1 MDRRRNLLKIAA
13 LRSEREQQVGVN
25 CTKGYLQLQ
34 SAGLLFEGPRT
45 LECLFR
51 YIPSDKMQV
60 IAGFGISMIEIY
72 ALTTNQLRVYCGGG
86 NATVDIV
93 PGDSYLVDVAY
104 DGTTAICYLNGA
116 EAARFPVTGYKITD
130 LFRAGSNTYI
140 PKGSLVFCRHYNYAL
155 SAEEVAA
162 HYNGGDPAG
171 YVVPLADKYRWEA
184 SESNIGNI
192 RFYPNNEGSGVTSY
206 LEDNANGFT
215 GRYAHII
222 WGSSGLLSVYSYQFM
237 GHPVGCVVEAKF
249 KYRSNAPVRVLADNS
264 SLPINMEDAA
274 DATIVYRTTGTN
286 ISGFSVTVPNADAN
300 SWVEIQP
307 VSLRTLGCIAEYLP
321 QNLKNIEIKDMG
333 FTPKTFEFDMDS
345 PYYQRVLESGELESG
360 RKYRV
365 DYVVEEWDIAPAVIG
380 SCGISCGVLST
391 VGTQYWP
398 NLSAAK
404 LGENQHVVVDTK
416 ETGTPYMF
424 VYASNPSDTYT
435 SRRLKVT
442 VHSVK
447 MLGCVAEYL
456 PQNLV
461 GSPHDDP
468 IEIVGKNSYT
478 WTGADAPVSFD
489 IKINR
494 VLSVGGA
501 FRITGSVSNYKSGTP
516 YLNLG
521 HNSIAYLPKDNSP
534 FTLVVTL
541 KGGSST
547 LLPYI
552 YIYGGSS
559 SEDKQLTI
567 TVDSIEPVPG
577 VATSWLDSAKQ
588 LPLNDEY
595 LPPLLQSD
603 GGYDLTANRAPEI
616 IIK

>member
-1 MDRRRNLLKIAA
+1 MDRRRSLLKIAA
-13 LRSEREQQVGVN
+13 LRSERERQVGVN
-25 CTKGYLQLQ
+25 CTKGYLQSQ
-34 SAGLLFEGPRT
+34 DAGLLFDGPRT
-45 LECLFR
+45 LECFFK
-51 YIPSDKMQV
+51 YISSDKMQV
-60 IAGFGISMIEIY
+60 IAGFGISMIEIQI
-72 ALTTNQLRVYCGGG
+72 LTTNQLRVYCGGG
-86 NATVDIV
+86 NATVDII

-116 EAARFPVTGYKITD
+116 EAARFPVTGYKVMD
-130 LFRAGSNTYI
+130 SFRIGSNTYI
-140 PKGSLVFCRHYNYAL
+140 PQGSLVFCRHYNYAL

-162 HYNGGDPAG
+162 HYNNGDPAG

-222 WGSSGLLSVYSYQFM
+222 SGSSGLLSVYSYRFM

-264 SLPINMEDAA
+264 ILPINMEDAA
-274 DATIVYRTTGTN
+274 DATIVYRTTGTI
-286 ISGFSVTVPNADAN
+286 ISGFSLSVPNADAN

-307 VSLRTLGCIAEYLP
+307 VSLRTLGCI
-321 QNLKNIEIKDMG
+321 
-333 FTPKTFEFDMDS
+333 
-345 PYYQRVLESGELESG
+345 
-360 RKYRV
+360 
-365 DYVVEEWDIAPAVIG
+365 
-380 SCGISCGVLST
+380 
-391 VGTQYWP
+391 
-398 NLSAAK
+398 
-404 LGENQHVVVDTK
+404 
-416 ETGTPYMF
+416 
-424 VYASNPSDTYT
+424 
-435 SRRLKVT
+435 
-442 VHSVK
+442 
-447 MLGCVAEYL
+447 AEYL

-595 LPPLLQSD
+595 LPPLLEAIVEGDATPIRIMGNNSYTWAGTESAYATEVELSRLLVVDQIYRVSITLSGYEAGTPDFKISSEGTTKIPKADGVYTFDVRTKGMPYRKILLYGGMKDSD
-603 GGYDLTANRAPEI
+603 RRLTLTVNSIEPVVERGYDLAANGTPQI

>member
-1 MDRRRNLLKIAA
+1 MDRRRSLLKIAA
-13 LRSEREQQVGVN
+13 LRSERERQAGVN
-25 CTKGYLQLQ
+25 CTKGYLQSQ
-34 SAGLLFEGPRT
+34 DAGLLFEGPRT
-45 LECLFR
+45 FECFFT
-51 YIPSDKMQV
+51 YVPSDKMQV
-60 IAGFGISMIEIY
+60 IAGFGISMIEIH

-130 LFRAGSNTYI
+130 LFKSGSDTYI
-140 PKGSLVFCRHYNYAL
+140 PQGSLVFCRHYNYAI

-162 HYNGGDPAG
+162 LYNDGDPAG
-171 YVVPLADKYRWEA
+171 Y
-184 SESNIGNI
+184 I
-192 RFYPNNEGSGVTSY
+192 
-206 LEDNANGFT
+206 
-215 GRYAHII
+215 
-222 WGSSGLLSVYSYQFM
+222 
-237 GHPVGCVVEAKF
+237 
-249 KYRSNAPVRVLADNS
+249 
-264 SLPINMEDAA
+264 
-274 DATIVYRTTGTN
+274 
-286 ISGFSVTVPNADAN
+286 
-300 SWVEIQP
+300 
-307 VSLRTLGCIAEYLP
+307 LP
-321 QNLKNIEIKDMG
+321 QNLKNIKNIA
-333 FTPKTFEFDMDS
+333 FTSKTFEFDMDS
-345 PYYQRVLESGELESG
+345 PYYGRILESSQLESG
-360 RKYRV
+360 RRYRV
-365 DYVVEEWDIAPAVIG
+365 DYVVEEWDIAPYVMVT
-380 SCGISCGVLST
+380 CGISCGVT
-391 VGTQYWP
+391 AVAGNQYWN

-404 LGENQHVVVDTK
+404 LGENQYVVVDTK
-416 ETGTPYMF
+416 KTGIPFMF
-424 VYASNPSDTYT
+424 VYGSDPAYPHT

-461 GSPHDDP
+461 GSPHGDP
-468 IEIVGKNSYT
+468 VEIVGKNSYT
-478 WTGADAPVSFD
+478 WTGVDDPVSFD

-567 TVDSIEPVPG
+567 TVDSIEPVSD
-577 VATSWLDSAKQ
+577 VALSWLDSANQ

-595 LPPLLQSD
+595 LPPLFESIVIGDATPIHITGENSYTWTGADDRTYGKLILISRTLNVGSWYRISVTVSD
-603 GGYDLTANRAPEI
+603 YEAGSPFINISGTDSASIPGANGTYELDLAYTADYPNRIILYGGPSGTDRRLTLTVNSIEPIVEHSYDLIANGTPQI